1 MLSGSASVMSSHCCV
16 SDEKVIYLTPEQEKD
31 KSHFIDK
38 EVCVCLCQRLSALR
52 KQTVILPLLLS
63 FLFIFRFSAFT
74 F

>member
-38 EVCVCLCQRLSALR
+38 EVCVCICVKGCLR
-52 KQTVILPLLLS
+52 
-63 FLFIFRFSAFT
+63 
-74 F
+74 